1 MAVAWSAVAV
11 PLACLPCVFSL
22 YHHERVP
29 ARWTFLLGLSM
40 SLVHAEDILAVGVVS
55 HAFNHGRLELS
66 RKTWLAN
73 ESVMFFSNSS
83 DPTLSTVYVPD
94 DSQHA
99 DDPLHNN
106 HGEARFVPALLYLS
120 QAVPAKWYMLVDDDT
135 YVFLR
140 ELKAVLSRFDSD
152 ARYFLGQ
159 PSQIPF
165 ASCASDSQEG
175 SKASPKN
182 SLAKCWV
189 PLKMPEGIVRWPLT
203 ARWCLAR
210 PGHHCGVA
218 TLEGVGT
225 WCNVVK
231 DESMPYHYRVT
242 GGFLPEAREALLRA
256 GIGHAEQPSPKEVR
270 GALLQERIAAPI
282 PWGEAE
288 FPLAVWP
295 VGGLGMIVSA
305 GVVRALRGAEWRECV
320 EKLRCGPGDMRVA
333 ACLARFANVGLAF
346 LEGLGSSLTRHPV
359 TAEDV
364 LELFAEEK
372 SRACTAMQ
380 HVVLGYLSYGH
391 TPLLGAELA
400 SHRII

>member
-11 PLACLPCVFSL
+11 PLACLPCVLSL

-29 ARWTFLLGLSM
+29 PRWTFLLGLSM

-140 ELKAVLSRFDSD
+140 ELKAVLSGFDSD

-175 SKASPKN
+175 SKASP
-182 SLAKCWV
+182 
-189 PLKMPEGIVRWPLT
+189 
-203 ARWCLAR
+203 
-210 PGHHCGVA
+210 
-218 TLEGVGT
+218 
-225 WCNVVK
+225 
-231 DESMPYHYRVT
+231 
-242 GGFLPEAREALLRA
+242 
-256 GIGHAEQPSPKEVR
+256 
-270 GALLQERIAAPI
+270 
-282 PWGEAE
+282 
-288 FPLAVWP
+288 
-295 VGGLGMIVSA
+295 
-305 GVVRALRGAEWRECV
+305 
-320 EKLRCGPGDMRVA
+320 
-333 ACLARFANVGLAF
+333 
-346 LEGLGSSLTRHPV
+346 
-359 TAEDV
+359 
-364 LELFAEEK
+364 
-372 SRACTAMQ
+372 
-380 HVVLGYLSYGH
+380 
-391 TPLLGAELA
+391 
-400 SHRII
+400 